1 MRILVVEDEQKVADA
16 LREGLV
22 DERYDVVVERTGEGA
37 FFRVNTE
44 TFDVVLLDLT
54 LPGRDGLEILRALR
68 QRRMET
74 PVLVLTARDSLEDR
88 VTGLDAGADDY
99 LVKPF
104 AFAELLAR
112 IRALVRRGRVA
123 DAPKLA
129 VGDLEM
135 DLVTRKVLRGGKP
148 GGPHRPR
155 VRAARI
161 SDAVSGAG
169 RVARDAGAR
178 CLEGNRTHD
187 AARQRDRRPHRAPA
201 PQGGSRT
208 HGQVDPHYAWRRLH
222 AARRESRDRNTR
234 WVAGRW
240 WRSHSVR
247 MRLTLWDVAA
257 TTVVLGAYLFGV
269 YTSVSRNVSDSL
281 DERLRA
287 DFYWAAAT
295 VDEGPD
301 GLIMPFPQIDLLL
314 EEESPWV
321 QVWSVDGK
329 QLLLSNDEAQA
340 PSHPGKPGT
349 RPARERT

>member
-68 QRRMET
+68 QRHMET

-123 DAPKLA
+123 DAPKLS

-135 DLVTRKVLRGGKP
+135 DLVTRKVIRAGKP
-148 GGPHRPR
+148 VDLT
-155 VRAARI
+155 VREFELLEFLMRYQGQV
-161 SDAVSGAG
+161 VS
-169 RVARDAGAR
+169 RETLARDVWKETAR
-178 CLEGNRTHD
+178 TTPLDN
-187 AARQRDRRPHRAPA
+187 
-201 PQGGSRT
+201 
-208 HGQVDPHYAWRRLH
+208 VI
-222 AARRESRDRNTR
+222 
-234 WVAGRW
+234 
-240 WRSHSVR
+240 
-247 MRLTLWDVAA
+247 DVHIA
-257 TTVVLGAYLFGV
+257 
-269 YTSVSRNVSDSL
+269 
-281 DERLRA
+281 RLRRKV
-287 DFYWAAAT
+287 DLEHT
-295 VDEGPD
+295 VKLIHTVRGVGYMLREGEP
-301 GLIMPFPQIDLLL
+301 
-314 EEESPWV
+314 
-321 QVWSVDGK
+321 
-329 QLLLSNDEAQA
+329 
-340 PSHPGKPGT
+340 
-349 RPARERT
+349 